1 MDHVGSRRAPG
12 GLTSNDARTAVARHA
27 PEGEPLAP
35 LRLPSRAPAWR
46 RLLRR
51 LLELGLALA
60 LYRVYAALRNAQG
73 QGQPAERPTV
83 RARHHGF
90 DVLSLE
96 RTLHVDIEHT
106 AQSVVLAAPEWVV
119 RAANVYYSTVHLT
132 LTALVFLWLLL
143 RRPLRHTMWRTVLL
157 LGTGIALLGF
167 ALFPTMPPRLLPGVG
182 YVDTVVAYGGLW
194 SSQAPVLEHVA
205 HPYAAMPS
213 LHVVWALWVGAALW
227 REGRWPWRR
236 WLGPLHVAATAVA
249 VVVTGNH
256 WLLDVVAGA
265 AVFAV
270 AAVGPLRRP
279 RRPIRPAP
287 VRVVLVDAA

>member
-1 MDHVGSRRAPG
+1 MPRS
-12 GLTSNDARTAVARHA
+12 
-27 PEGEPLAP
+27 
-35 LRLPSRAPAWR
+35 LRLASRAPAWR

-73 QGQPAERPTV
+73 RGQPAERPTV

-96 RTLHVDIEHT
+96 RTLHLDIEHT
-106 AQSVVLAAPEWVV
+106 AQSVVLAAPQWVV
-119 RAANVYYSTVHLT
+119 RAADVYYSSVHLT
-132 LTALVFLWLLL
+132 LTATVFVWLLL
-143 RRPLRHTMWRTVLL
+143 RRPLRHAMWRTVLL

-167 ALFPTMPPRLLPGVG
+167 GLFPTMPPRLLPGAG

-227 REGRWPWRR
+227 REGRWPWLR
-236 WLGPLHVAATAVA
+236 WLGPLHVAVTAVA

-256 WLLDVVAGA
+256 WVLDVVAGA
-265 AVFAV
+265 VVFAV

-279 RRPIRPAP
+279 RRRIRPAL
-287 VRVVLVDAA
+287 VRVALVDAA